1 MVHAKWITRVKFNK
15 KKEKNNIIL
24 SLLVSGVDV
33 KSIALYNKSIFP
45 GPFILIVVAINKI
58 HFALNCSCCFM
69 LRSILSFEWR
79 KYLFVWMENTFS
91 NICITIQGKL
101 SCISFT
107 FFWYSLKQFF
117 SKRNLSE
124 HYLVHIW
131 KNYYLNSNF
140 FFRVKSLEK
149 L

>member
-1 MVHAKWITRVKFNK
+1 MTSATGVKWFTQNESRELNLTK

-69 LRSILSFEWR
+69 LRSILSFE
-79 KYLFVWMENTFS
+79 
-91 NICITIQGKL
+91 
-101 SCISFT
+101 
-107 FFWYSLKQFF
+107 
-117 SKRNLSE
+117 
-124 HYLVHIW
+124 
-131 KNYYLNSNF
+131 
-140 FFRVKSLEK
+140 
-149 L
+149 